1 VHEGDTTAM
10 LDLSRRLSP
19 PQADTMPLRIVLGP
33 DGDPWRP
40 TRGADVLVLG
50 DSFSNIYSL
59 PTMGW
64 GEAAG
69 FVEHLSLALGRPVD
83 RVVQNDNG
91 ASATRLALAREPDR
105 LAATRV
111 VVWQFAARELASGAW
126 VPVSLPPR

>member
-1 VHEGDTTAM
+1 MPA
-10 LDLSRRLSP
+10 SP
-19 PQADTMPLRIVLGP
+19 R
-33 DGDPWRP
+33 
-40 TRGADVLVLG
+40 LVLG

-83 RVVQNDNG
+83 RLVQNDNG
-91 ASATRLALAREPDR
+91 ASATRLALARDPDR
-105 LAATRV
+105 LASARV
-111 VVWQFAARELASGAW
+111 VVWQFAARELASGDW